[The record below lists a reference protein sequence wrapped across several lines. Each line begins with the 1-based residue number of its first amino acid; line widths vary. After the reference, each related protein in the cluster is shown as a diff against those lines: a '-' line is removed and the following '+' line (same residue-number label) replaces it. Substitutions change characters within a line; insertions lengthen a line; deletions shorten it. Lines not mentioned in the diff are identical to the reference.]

1 MRAFAHSTDSRGN
14 PAITVLTPSDAV
26 SAYALILAM
35 AHFPSACYLRAVR
48 ADLPVLYD
56 AKTEFPF
63 RGHKVLLDGGSSNQ
77 RVALVACGYMV
88 HSCLKAAEELA
99 NRGIG
104 VAVVDAY
111 ALPMDTAPVLCR
123 QALRA
128 RSSRSKTATSAASQA
143 SLQRR
148 LRRVRTHPRIRS
160 LTVHRMPKSGRTP
173 DDVRGYVDL
182 SIPDLV
188 AAVTATAR

>member
-63 RGHKVLLDGGSSNQ
+63 RGHKVLLDGPRTSVSPW
-77 RVALVACGYMV
+77 
-88 HSCLKAAEELA
+88 SPAATWC
-99 NRGIG
+99 I
-104 VAVVDAY
+104 
-111 ALPMDTAPVLCR
+111 
-123 QALRA
+123 
-128 RSSRSKTATSAASQA
+128 AASK
-143 SLQRR
+143 
-148 LRRVRTHPRIRS
+148 P
-160 LTVHRMPKSGRTP
+160 PKSLP
-173 DDVRGYVDL
+173 
-182 SIPDLV
+182 
-188 AAVTATAR
+188 TAESV